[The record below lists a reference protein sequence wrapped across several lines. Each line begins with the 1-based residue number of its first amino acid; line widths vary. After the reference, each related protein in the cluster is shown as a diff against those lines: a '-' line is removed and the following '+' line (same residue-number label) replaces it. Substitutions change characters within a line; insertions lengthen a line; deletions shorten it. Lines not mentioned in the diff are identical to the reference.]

1 MMNHVSYLLTL
12 SLSLSVAI
20 SLSSFANATSTG
32 NEIAHSPQVTL
43 HKANPPQATLNEG
56 NSQQAT
62 SDEGKHQKTSSS
74 FELAQRCPPSFELT
88 EQGVCQLLTQ
98 YQFYS
103 SVQNKGLGG
112 TQTNLPPH
120 RDGFTP
126 EQIDLG
132 RFLFFDPLLSA
143 DGSISCASCHQPD
156 KGFSDDLDRSIG
168 ITGEKVGRSAPTLW
182 NVAFVDKFFWDVRAK
197 TLEEQ
202 AQGPLFDAMEMGN
215 TPENLLATLQGNHH
229 YVAMFAQAFPNDSSL
244 KLKQVYTALTAFQA
258 SLISLNSRYDRYA
271 HGYHQALTEK
281 EIAGLNVF
289 RSFVARCAECH
300 QPPLF
305 TNNQIA
311 VIGTPEPEGRD
322 LDIGAEKTYNA
333 PKLRGA
339 FKVPTL
345 RNITKS
351 APYMHSGRYDNLLD
365 TVKFYN
371 DGRGNAV
378 PEGEEMLLHWHIS
391 EPDLTDDEMDLI
403 VEFLGSLTDE
413 SLTPKIPTEVPSGL
427 AVIDEKYQ
435 QKHQQK

>member
-1 MMNHVSYLLTL
+1 MSKYCLYGLIL
-12 SLSLSVAI
+12 FCSLAI
-20 SLSSFANATSTG
+20 ANT
-32 NEIAHSPQVTL
+32 E
-43 HKANPPQATLNEG
+43 
-56 NSQQAT
+56 
-62 SDEGKHQKTSSS
+62 QK
-74 FELAQRCPPSFELT
+74 EDHYKLADHCPPSFELT

-112 TQTNLPPH
+112 TQTNLPAH

-126 EQIDLG
+126 AQIDLG
-132 RFLFFDPLLSA
+132 RFLFFDPALSK

-168 ITGEKVGRSAPTLW
+168 ITGEKVARSAPTLW

-202 AQGPLFDAMEMGN
+202 AQGPLFDPLEMGN
-215 TPENLLATLQGNHH
+215 TPEHLLTTLRNNEE
-229 YVAMFAQAFPNDSSL
+229 YVAMFAQAFPKENSL
-244 KLKQVYTALTAFQA
+244 ELTQVYTSLTAFQA
-258 SLISLNSRYDRYA
+258 SLISLNSRYDQYA
-271 HGYHQALTEK
+271 HGYHKALTK
-281 EIAGLNVF
+281 NEIAGLNVF

-305 TNNQIA
+305 TNNEIA
-311 VIGTPEPEGRD
+311 VIGSPEPEGRA

-351 APYMHSGRYDNLLD
+351 APYMHSGRYTDLREA
-365 TVKFYN
+365 VKFYN
-371 DGRGNAV
+371 DGRGNSV
-378 PEGEEMLLHWHIS
+378 PKGEDMLLHWHIS
-391 EPDLTDDEMDLI
+391 EPNLTDDELDLI
-403 VEFLGSLTDE
+403 VDFLGTLTDE
-413 SLTPKIPTEVPSGL
+413 SLTPQIPIRVPSGL
-427 AVIDEKYQ
+427 PVIDNNYQ
-435 QKHQQK
+435 QQNTLTTIHSKQNKNNVSMQSGE

>member
-1 MMNHVSYLLTL
+1 MNNVIILMLLTL
-12 SLSLSVAI
+12 ASTLTSNVYAAGGTDNKAFVLAE
-20 SLSSFANATSTG
+20 SF
-32 NEIAHSPQVTL
+32 TL
-43 HKANPPQATLNEG
+43 KD
-56 NSQQAT
+56 S
-62 SDEGKHQKTSSS
+62 
-74 FELAQRCPPSFELT
+74 CPPSFELT
-88 EQGVCQLLTQ
+88 GQGECRLLTQ

-126 EQIDLG
+126 AQIDLG
-132 RFLFFDPLLSA
+132 RFLFFDPALSK

-202 AQGPLFDAMEMGN
+202 AQGPLFDPLEMGN
-215 TPENLLATLQGNHH
+215 TPEHLLSTLRNNKH
-229 YVAMFAQAFPNDSSL
+229 YVEMFAQAFPESESL
-244 KLKQVYTALTAFQA
+244 KLAQVYTSLTAFQT

-271 HGYHQALTEK
+271 HGYHQALTTN

-305 TNNQIA
+305 TNNEIA
-311 VIGTPEPEGRD
+311 VIGSPEPEGRA

-351 APYMHSGRYDNLLD
+351 APYMHSGRYNDLREA
-365 TVKFYN
+365 VKFYN
-371 DGRGNAV
+371 DGRGNSV
-378 PEGEEMLLHWHIS
+378 PKGEDMLLHWHIS
-391 EPDLTDDEMDLI
+391 EPDLTDDELDLI
-403 VEFLGSLTDE
+403 VEFLGALTDE
-413 SLTPKIPTEVPSGL
+413 SLTPQIPHKVPSGL
-427 AVIDEKYQ
+427 AVIDEKYLRAINKVRSTNDVHKEKFSNRSKQ
-435 QKHQQK
+435 NNKNTITQSGE